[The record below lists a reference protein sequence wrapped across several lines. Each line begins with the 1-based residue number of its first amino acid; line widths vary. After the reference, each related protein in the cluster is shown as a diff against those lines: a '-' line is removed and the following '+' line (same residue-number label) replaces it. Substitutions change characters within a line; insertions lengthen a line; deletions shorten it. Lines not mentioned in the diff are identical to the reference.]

1 MSGLVQKFKEMLTPP
16 EDEFDYEYEED
27 SFEDLSKKNE
37 QKSSQTRASA
47 QNNKVVNIHAT
58 AQLQVVLFKPERF
71 GEDTRAIADEL
82 IKMHTVVLN
91 LENTNKDVSR
101 RSIDFL
107 SGVAYANG
115 GQIKKVA
122 TSTFIITPYNVGLT
136 GDDLLDELENSGV
149 YFQQQ
154 VFCSFGGVFM
164 LTVNDIRDV
173 KFRKT
178 NIGGYKAEDVD
189 NFLDEVQ
196 DSYEKLQKENLS
208 LTQKIKILADRVSQY
223 RKDEDSVKDA
233 LVGAQKLANSE
244 LAKAKAE
251 AMEIIE
257 KAQKEA
263 DSILKN
269 ANSDIKN
276 QKETLANLKKAVRE
290 FRSDILS
297 RYKEHLKLVNSFN
310 AEDRLPLNFNDKNI
324 EKSEEHA
331 SINSENTKVFN
342 SVEYNSDLENH
353 LEPENEVNDD
363 YTSKFYDLKFGEDYD
378 VSKDTK

>member
-1 MSGLVQKFKEMLTPP
+1 
-16 EDEFDYEYEED
+16 
-27 SFEDLSKKNE
+27 
-37 QKSSQTRASA
+37 
-47 QNNKVVNIHAT
+47 
-58 AQLQVVLFKPERF
+58 
-71 GEDTRAIADEL
+71 
-82 IKMHTVVLN
+82 
-91 LENTNKDVSR
+91 
-101 RSIDFL
+101 
-107 SGVAYANG
+107 
-115 GQIKKVA
+115 
-122 TSTFIITPYNVGLT
+122 
-136 GDDLLDELENSGV
+136 
-149 YFQQQ
+149 
-154 VFCSFGGVFM
+154 M

-196 DSYEKLQKENLS
+196 DSYEKLQRENLN

-223 RKDEDSVKDA
+223 RKDEDSVRDA

-251 AMEIIE
+251 AANIIE

-276 QKETLANLKKAVRE
+276 QKETLVNLKKAVRD

-310 AEDRLPLNFNDKNI
+310 AEDRLPINFNDKNN
-324 EKSEEHA
+324 EKLKEFEPDKSENIRAFE
-331 SINSENTKVFN
+331 STVILIWKMKMN
-342 SVEYNSDLENH
+342 
-353 LEPENEVNDD
+353 
-363 YTSKFYDLKFGEDYD
+363 
-378 VSKDTK
+378 